1 MRDMMREVISSYNCH
16 RKVKMFKVLTV
27 LDYARLIYLQLNW
40 YISII
45 ELKINKNII
54 TPILDVTQIKWNK

>member
-1 MRDMMREVISSYNCH
+1 MRDMMREVISSYNRH

-54 TPILDVTQIKWNK
+54 TLILDVTQIKWNK